1 MGKTRTKI
9 EYIPALKYDWL
20 TTSFDTFVRL
30 TMPERQFRSAL
41 ILQAGITAGRRVL
54 DFGAGTAALSLL
66 AKQLVPQSEVTAID
80 IDEKIIGIAKK
91 KSRSPGCKSTS
102 ISTMVLRFHIPM
114 VTSTR

>member
-54 DFGAGTAALSLL
+54 DFGRRHCRFVVAGEAAR
-66 AKQLVPQSEVTAID
+66 TTIR
-80 IDEKIIGIAKK
+80 GHGY
-91 KSRSPGCKSTS
+91 RY
-102 ISTMVLRFHIPM
+102 R
-114 VTSTR
+114 